1 MSTQSTPVSAQS
13 TPVRTQRQRPAVIR
27 ASENLRSVVPCPF
40 HARRNCDGERRFRCP
55 RLMII
60 IRMIIVRMTTR
71 LPLRLRRRARRGTAT
86 SCGASLGAA
95 AAACSEYSRGTPSTL
110 TGGTRMV
117 PRGVL
122 RVLTARRWSFWS
134 VLARPRY
141 SRGTLGTLTG
151 YSGYSQGYSGNSPRG
166 AGRSGWCWRG
176 RGTHKGYSG
185 YSQGCSGCSRG
196 TPGAHR
202 EALVVLVGVGEAEV
216 RADHVALVAQQE
228 RLDARRP
235 EVALPVSARVLT
247 VPP

>member
-1 MSTQSTPVSAQS
+1 
-13 TPVRTQRQRPAVIR
+13 
-27 ASENLRSVVPCPF
+27 
-40 HARRNCDGERRFRCP
+40 
-55 RLMII
+55 
-60 IRMIIVRMTTR
+60 
-71 LPLRLRRRARRGTAT
+71 
-86 SCGASLGAA
+86 
-95 AAACSEYSRGTPSTL
+95 
-110 TGGTRMV
+110 MV

-151 YSGYSQGYSGNSPRG
+151 YSGYSQGG
-166 AGRSGWCWRG
+166 
-176 RGTHKGYSG
+176 SG
-185 YSQGCSGCSRG
+185 YSRGYSGCSRG

-228 RLDARRP
+228 RLDARRA

-247 VPP
+247 VSTHSTPDGFIRIALLQHA